1 MAKKI
6 NGPQII
12 IANRLL
18 DGRVVFLTKDSG
30 WSNVAEDAVVAVEET
45 RVVDLV
51 TRAAKSEAANEVI
64 SATAIEAELSGGG
77 AYPAHIKFAMQ
88 ARGPSVRPDL
98 GYQVSPRWEA
108 PDYEG

>member
-6 NGPQII
+6 SGPQII

-18 DGRVVFLTKDSG
+18 DGRVVFLTKDGG
-30 WSNVAEDAVVAVEET
+30 WSNVAEDAVVAKEEEGVSKLVKLAQEAET
-45 RVVDLV
+45 R
-51 TRAAKSEAANEVI
+51 NEVI

-77 AYPAHIKFAMQ
+77 TYPAHIKFAMQ

-108 PDYEG
+108 QDYEG